1 MRSLEENPKRDSRSR
16 ATRASKEEATPGSGS
31 AGGGATHRAP
41 GKEREKRIR
50 ELAYLRAKDRGFA
63 PGRELEDWLLAE
75 HEVDRTSRPVS
86 RA

>member
-1 MRSLEENPKRDSRSR
+1 MRSLEENPKRGSRSR
-16 ATRASKEEATPGSGS
+16 ATRASKEEANPVPGN
-31 AGGGATHRAP
+31 AGGGSTRSAL
-41 GKEREKRIR
+41 GKERERRIR